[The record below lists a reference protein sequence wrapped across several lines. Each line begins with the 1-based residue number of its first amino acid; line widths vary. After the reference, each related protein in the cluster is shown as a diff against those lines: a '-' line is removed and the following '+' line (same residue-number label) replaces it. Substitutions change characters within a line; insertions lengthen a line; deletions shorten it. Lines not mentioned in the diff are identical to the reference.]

1 MDAIISA
8 CRKSC
13 KAKAHA
19 CCSIFFTSVSGYKK
33 RPIGMTNKKDAKVGE
48 YSLASASG
56 LTYVPAN

>member
-1 MDAIISA
+1 MLPTVDQKTKPRGPVMDAIISA

-33 RPIGMTNKKDAKVGE
+33 RPIGMTNKKDAKG
-48 YSLASASG
+48 G
-56 LTYVPAN
+56 